1 MQKTKLGISVGLFGA
16 ILFMAALTG
25 SYIAIFVA
33 AGYALLAEEN
43 VWLKRAAVK
52 AVVLTVAFAALNII
66 VYFIPNIIDTIEN
79 LVLMFG
85 GDSFT
90 GGFVGFINDLVS
102 FLGSVIDLA
111 ETVIFALL
119 ALKALNQGTIIIPA
133 VDKFINKH
141 IG

>member
-16 ILFMAALTG
+16 ILFMAAFTG

-52 AVVLTVAFAALNII
+52 ALVLTVAFAAIGII
-66 VYFIPNIIDTIEN
+66 INFIPNVIDTIES
-79 LVLMFG
+79 LVVMFG

-90 GGFVGFINDLVS
+90 GDFVGFINDLVN
-102 FLGSVIDLA
+102 FLDNVVYIA
-111 ETVIFALL
+111 EIVIFVLL
-119 ALKALNQGTIIIPA
+119 AFKALNQGTIIIPA